1 MRARVSLVL
10 LSLRQNGDYSYSS
23 AVRATITQS
32 IGTNPYQKKHDNKV
46 VFVALGCLQ
55 KWLALSVKFKCGR
68 GRADRH

>member
-1 MRARVSLVL
+1 MGTTRILVQYVRL
-10 LSLRQNGDYSYSS
+10 LR
-23 AVRATITQS
+23 
-32 IGTNPYQKKHDNKV
+32 NPLEQILTDIKHDNKV